1 MATTNAAHAAPALEP
16 QLSVLRKSRTNF
28 DLARQRFFRQRL
40 AVFGLV
46 VVVAFVLCAILAPV
60 IAPTGYAKADLMAAN
75 KFPSMEYP
83 FGTDTIGHDM
93 LSRVIFG
100 IRTSLMVAFAAVGL
114 ACLIG
119 MPLGMAA
126 GLKGGWL
133 DFIVLRIVEI
143 MTALPGILF
152 AIFLMAIISS
162 GAFDYLF
169 IGGQVTNVIFV
180 IGITSWVPLCRLM
193 RAQILQLREQEYVT
207 AARSIGASEYRVA
220 IDSPPAERDSAD
232 DRGDYAWH
240 PGRDLRR
247 GRPEFPRDRH
257 QRTRTESGQDGLGQ
271 PPVHSALLASWA
283 LPLTG
288 HRAGGAGICLSGG
301 WSAGRTRPAPDIIRG
316 HSASGDQMKGR
327 VLW

>member
-1 MATTNAAHAAPALEP
+1 VATTNATQVAPAYEP
-16 QLSVLRKSRTNF
+16 QLRVRRKSRTNF

-46 VVVAFVLCAILAPV
+46 LVVAFILCAIFAPLL
-60 IAPTGYAKADLMAAN
+60 APTGYAKADLMAAN
-75 KFPSMEYP
+75 KFPSMDYP

-133 DFIVLRIVEI
+133 DFVVLRIVEI

-220 IDSPPAERDSAD
+220 MTHLLPNAIPPMIVAITLGIPAAIFAEAGLSFLGIGINEPVPSLGKMVSDSRQ
-232 DRGDYAWH
+232 YIQLYWH
-240 PGRDLRR
+240 LGL
-247 GRPEFPRDRH
+247 FP
-257 QRTRTESGQDGLGQ
+257 SLAIALAVLGFAFLGDGLRD
-271 PPVHSALLASWA
+271 ALD
-283 LPLTG
+283 P
-288 HRAGGAGICLSGG
+288 RQI
-301 WSAGRTRPAPDIIRG
+301 
-316 HSASGDQMKGR
+316 
-327 VLW
+327 